1 MLIQIFT
8 FLSGISNIVSKL
20 VTGKFSDMK
29 CVDSFMVS
37 NIYVLMSGVSVSLLT
52 FCTLYQH
59 FVVMIAFCGF
69 FMTFF
74 MLRSIVLVELV
85 GLENLTSAYSLISL
99 FDGIGSIIGAP
110 ISGFIGD
117 SVGSFDVTFYIAS
130 GFFILSSLFGFAAQ
144 ILHRLERSSINSQ

>member
-1 MLIQIFT
+1 M
-8 FLSGISNIVSKL
+8 
-20 VTGKFSDMK
+20 TGRFSDMK

-37 NIYVLMSGVSVSLLT
+37 NIYILMSGVSVSLLT
-52 FCTLYQH
+52 FCNLYQH

-74 MLRSIVLVELV
+74 MLRSVVLVELV
-85 GLENLTSAYSLISL
+85 GLENLTSAYGLISL
-99 FDGIGSIIGAP
+99 FDGIGTIIGAP

-144 ILHRLERSSINSQ
+144 ILHRLERSSANSP

>member
-1 MLIQIFT
+1 MKSLL

-37 NIYVLMSGVSVSLLT
+37 NIYILMSGVSVSLLT
-52 FCTLYQH
+52 FCNLYQH

-74 MLRSIVLVELV
+74 MLRSVVLVELV
-85 GLENLTSAYSLISL
+85 GLENLTSAYGLISL
-99 FDGIGSIIGAP
+99 FDGIGTIIGAP

-144 ILHRLERSSINSQ
+144 ILHRLERSSANSP

>member
-1 MLIQIFT
+1 M
-8 FLSGISNIVSKL
+8 
-20 VTGKFSDMK
+20 TGKFSDMK

-37 NIYVLMSGVSVSLLT
+37 NIYILMSGVSVSLLT
-52 FCTLYQH
+52 FCNLYQH

-74 MLRSIVLVELV
+74 MLRSVVLVELV
-85 GLENLTSAYSLISL
+85 GLENLTSAYGLISL
-99 FDGIGSIIGAP
+99 FDGIGTIIGAP

-144 ILHRLERSSINSQ
+144 ILHRLERSSANSP